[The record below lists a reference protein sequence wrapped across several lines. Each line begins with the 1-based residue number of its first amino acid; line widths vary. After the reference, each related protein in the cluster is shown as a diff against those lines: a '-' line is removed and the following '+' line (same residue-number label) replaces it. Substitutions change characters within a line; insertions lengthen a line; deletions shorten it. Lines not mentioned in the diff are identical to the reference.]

1 MQSLRLLCGD
11 LRQVDRCFYFSLL
24 ALDIC
29 VLWFVPDWD
38 GVPLMV
44 QIHFCS
50 CNKHDWGY
58 MLHEVAS
65 AVIFVLFFLLWCYF
79 IIITAAAPHI
89 YAFLKL
95 LMCDAEMLSVC
106 LSVSSFLWFSS
117 LFWGDLYILFMFYIK
132 KTMFHSISFYTFQ
145 DFQDIFEVLPSSCF
159 LLYVPL
165 CQPFGVPWVF
175 FFLTSDWFWI
185 PSMVFNIQ
193 VFCIW
198 EISL

>member
-11 LRQVDRCFYFSLL
+11 LRWVDRCFYFSLL

-58 MLHEVAS
+58 MLAWGCVCCH
-65 AVIFVLFFLLWCYF
+65 FCPFFSLWCYF
-79 IIITAAAPHI
+79 IIISAAAPHI
-89 YAFLKL
+89 YTFLKL
-95 LMCDAEMLSVC
+95 LMFCSIWDAVC
-106 LSVSSFLWFSS
+106 LSVSSFLLFSS
-117 LFWGDLYILFMFYIK
+117 LFFGFIHSINVLYK
-132 KTMFHSISFYTFQ
+132 KTMLHSISFYTFQ
-145 DFQDIFEVLPSSCF
+145 DFQDIFEVLPSSFCR
-159 LLYVPL
+159 LYVPS

-175 FFLTSDWFWI
+175 FFLTNNWFWI

-193 VFCIW
+193 VFSIW